1 MTTVTAE
8 PYWQNIFQRLLGE
21 LDGRSSPDWHADE
34 ASLDPA
40 IYLDDE
46 RFAREQARLFRRFP
60 LCLGPADQLREPGS
74 VMARDICGVPVLMT
88 RTREGTVKVLLNVC
102 RHRGARLVVEEGEPC
117 RRQSLVCPYHGWAY
131 RLDGSL
137 AGVPRAEAFPTLDKH
152 LSSLRELPSAV
163 RHGMIWAML
172 DPTADLPDMASFL
185 DGVDG
190 DLAAAGLGGHRF
202 YRQSTSRRATNWKLI
217 VEAFLEIYHVTR
229 LHSGTIG
236 PFFADSVSV
245 SDPLGP
251 HIRFL
256 AARDRTRDIRDLP
269 PERWTLS
276 EHGTLVHYV
285 FPNTIIIHHPDYLS
299 HLGLFPIGPGE
310 TLFVHSMLTPSLPRD
325 DKADAHWARSFD
337 LIDRGVFAGEDLP
350 ICEQIQRGLASGAND
365 RLIVGRLEQ
374 NLKRFHASLNQAL
387 G

>member
-21 LDGRSSPDWHADE
+21 LNGRSSPDWHADE

-46 RFAREQARLFRRFP
+46 RFAREQAQLFRRFP

-88 RTREGTVKVLLNVC
+88 RTRENTVKVLLNVC

-152 LSSLRELPSAV
+152 LTGLRELPSAV
-163 RHGMIWAML
+163 RHGMIWATL
-172 DPTADLPDMASFL
+172 DPAAALPDMASFL

-190 DLAAAGLGGHRF
+190 DLAAAGLGSHRF

-325 DKADAHWARSFD
+325 DKAEAHWARSFD

-374 NLKRFHASLNQAL
+374 NLKRFHASLDQAL